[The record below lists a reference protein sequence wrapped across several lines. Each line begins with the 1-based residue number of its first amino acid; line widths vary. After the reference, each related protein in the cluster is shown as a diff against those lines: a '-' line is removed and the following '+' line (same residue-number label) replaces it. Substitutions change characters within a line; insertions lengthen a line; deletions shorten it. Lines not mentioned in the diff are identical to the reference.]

1 MRKLKQHSNN
11 NYTIG
16 FNSADDA
23 AAYELDNGR
32 ILLQSLDFFTPIVD
46 DPYEFGRIAAVNS
59 LSDIYAMGGQ
69 PLFGLNIAAFPEDT
83 LPLEILTDIMRG
95 GQDIASEAGIPILGG
110 HTIKDKEIKYG
121 MCITGQVDKSNLK
134 RNDNAKPGDCLILTK
149 PLGTGIISTAIKREG
164 VSDQLFSKALEV
176 MTALNKNSS
185 QEMVNFKVNAC
196 TDITGYGLLGHLL
209 EMCIGSNVSSEIY
222 YNDVPFINGVEE
234 LAKNDI
240 IPGGT
245 KKNLDYVKEYIN
257 SSSTITK
264 TNELMLADAQT
275 SGGLLISVDQSDC
288 KKLLKVI
295 NSTNDLSAKCIG
307 IIIEKAT
314 NSIYI
319 K

>member
-23 AAYELDNGR
+23 AAYERDNGR

-164 VSDQLFSKALEV
+164 LSGQLFSKALEV

-295 NSTNDLSAKCIG
+295 NSTNDLSAECIG